1 MKETHKIVQDLK
13 IEEKQLKK
21 IQTEPN
27 LGMTNLGKR
36 RVTTDTS
43 IFNIIQDI
51 EKKISGVK
59 DKIEVFDTSVK
70 ENVKSKEVLTYNI
83 QEIWNTIKRPN
94 LRTIEI
100 EEEDS

>member
-1 MKETHKIVQDLK
+1 MKETHKTVQDLK

-21 IQTEPN
+21 IQTEPI

-51 EKKISGVK
+51 EKKISCVK
-59 DKIEVFDTSVK
+59 DRVEVFDTSVK
-70 ENVKSKEVLTYNI
+70 
-83 QEIWNTIKRPN
+83 
-94 LRTIEI
+94 
-100 EEEDS
+100 

>member
-1 MKETHKIVQDLK
+1 MK
-13 IEEKQLKK
+13 IEEKPLKK
-21 IQTEPN
+21 IQTEAI

-36 RVTTDTS
+36 RDTTYTS
-43 IFNIIQDI
+43 IFNIIDDI

-70 ENVKSKEVLTYNI
+70 ENVKSKEVLMHNI

>member
-1 MKETHKIVQDLK
+1 MK
-13 IEEKQLKK
+13 IEEKPLKK
-21 IQTEPN
+21 IQTEAI
-27 LGMTNLGKR
+27 LGMANLGKR

-70 ENVKSKEVLTYNI
+70 ENVKSKEVLMHNI

>member
-1 MKETHKIVQDLK
+1 MK
-13 IEEKQLKK
+13 IEEKPLKK
-21 IQTEPN
+21 IQTEAI

-36 RVTTDTS
+36 RDTTYTS

-70 ENVKSKEVLTYNI
+70 ENVKSKEVLMHNI

>member
-1 MKETHKIVQDLK
+1 MKETHKTVQDLK
-13 IEEKQLKK
+13 IEEKPLKK
-21 IQTEPN
+21 IQTEAI
-27 LGMTNLGKR
+27 LGMANLDR
-36 RVTTDTS
+36 RRNTTDTS

-70 ENVKSKEVLTYNI
+70 ENVKSKEVLTHKI
-83 QEIWNTIKRPN
+83 HEIWNTIKRPN

>member
-1 MKETHKIVQDLK
+1 MK
-13 IEEKQLKK
+13 IEEKPLKK
-21 IQTEPN
+21 IQTEAI
-27 LGMTNLGKR
+27 LGITNLGKR
-36 RVTTDTS
+36 RDTTYTS

-70 ENVKSKEVLTYNI
+70 ENVKSKEVLMHNI

>member
-1 MKETHKIVQDLK
+1 MK
-13 IEEKQLKK
+13 IEEKPLKK
-21 IQTEPN
+21 IQTEAI
-27 LGMTNLGKR
+27 LGMAILYR
-36 RVTTDTS
+36 RRNTTDTS

-51 EKKISGVK
+51 EKKISCVK
-59 DKIEVFDTSVK
+59 DRVEVFDTSVK

>member
-1 MKETHKIVQDLK
+1 MKEINKTVQDLK

-36 RVTTDTS
+36 RDTTYTS

>member
-1 MKETHKIVQDLK
+1 MKETHKTVQDLK
-13 IEEKQLKK
+13 IEEKPLKK
-21 IQTEPN
+21 IQTEAI
-27 LGMTNLGKR
+27 LGITNLGKR
-36 RVTTDTS
+36 RDTTYTS